1 MFTFFVMAKIS
12 VQKSRNHDMILYQRQ
27 CSEFIIMLV
36 PICFIYFMKAKNSIA
51 FNAKEF
57 INRT

>member
-1 MFTFFVMAKIS
+1 MAKIS

-27 CSEFIIMLV
+27 CSEFYDHIMLV

-57 INRT
+57 KNRT